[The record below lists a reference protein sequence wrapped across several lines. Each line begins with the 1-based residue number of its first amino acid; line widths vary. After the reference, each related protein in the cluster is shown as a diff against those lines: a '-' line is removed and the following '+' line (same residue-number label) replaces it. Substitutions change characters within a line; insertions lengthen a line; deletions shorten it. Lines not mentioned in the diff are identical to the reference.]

1 MGSYSRENQ
10 LASAAACTSYKASM
24 YINEALKCK
33 NTVLLD
39 KRMLIRDMQNPEIK
53 EIRIKELTALMIAC
67 IMGNIQTVQQIVSEA
82 RRRLSKEDFN
92 LFINVKV
99 ERSQGGNNALLYAC
113 SSSSSNY
120 MLVNYLV
127 QNANANCNL
136 PNDFTRNSLLIA
148 TRKNQLDVVN
158 LLLEKD
164 VDINFMD
171 ANGCNA
177 LHIACTNGF
186 TKTVEVLLKYWAVKK
201 RR

>member
-186 TKTVEVLLKYWAVKK
+186 TKTVEVLLKHWAVKK